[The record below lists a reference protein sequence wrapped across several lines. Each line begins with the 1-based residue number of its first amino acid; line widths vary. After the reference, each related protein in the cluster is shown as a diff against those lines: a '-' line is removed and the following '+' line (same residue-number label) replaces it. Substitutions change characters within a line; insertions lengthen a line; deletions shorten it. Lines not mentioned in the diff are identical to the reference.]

1 MMSDYE
7 KQREKFEDFFHM
19 VIHKV
24 AKRYYGEEYDAEK
37 EEIFLQESLTDGF
50 IDIWAEIYSRM
61 ESIQEKFKDVWFVKQ
76 TTEEEKEKDPDAVLR
91 FYGYPNIHGH
101 PNTKD
106 FDKLQMQYDFSL
118 ECANQL
124 SKHFYLRNIGVSH
137 IYSPEALAILNDQK
151 DMEKVE
157 KIYAACQEAKIYIK
171 KSPTN
176 LMQLRKVMQDNNLL
190 CISKILTY
198 DLKAFAAAMI
208 AWEVVDKEKDPKK
221 LEDNM
226 KKSSVDLPENKKGKD
241 RKDLQER
248 LDKIIEKH
256 IG

>member
-7 KQREKFEDFFHM
+7 IQREKFENFFHM

-37 EEIFLQESLTDGF
+37 EEKFLQESLTDGF
-50 IDIWAEIYSRM
+50 IDIWAELYSRM
-61 ESIQEKFKDVWFVKQ
+61 ESIQEEFKDVSFVKQ
-76 TTEEEKEKDPDAVLR
+76 TTEEEKEKDPDAPPR
-91 FYGYPNIHGH
+91 FWGYPN
-101 PNTKD
+101 KDD

-124 SKHFYLRNIGVSH
+124 SKHFYLGNIGVSH
-137 IYSPEALAILNDQK
+137 IYSPEALAILNDQE
-151 DMEKVE
+151 DWEKVE

-171 KSPTN
+171 NSPIK

-198 DLKAFAAAMI
+198 DLKAYAAAMI

-226 KKSSVDLPENKKGKD
+226 KNSSVDSPEKKKSIKKQKD
-241 RKDLQER
+241 RKDLEER
-248 LDKIIEKH
+248 LDKIIKKH

>member
-7 KQREKFEDFFHM
+7 IQREKFENFFHM

-24 AKRYYGEEYDAEK
+24 AKRYYGEKYDAEK
-37 EEIFLQESLTDGF
+37 EEKFLQESLTDGF
-50 IDIWAEIYSRM
+50 IDIWAELYSRM

-76 TTEEEKEKDPDAVLR
+76 TTKEEEEKHPDAVLR

-124 SKHFYLRNIGVSH
+124 SKYFYLRNIGVSH
-137 IYSPEALAILNDQK
+137 IYSPEALAILEDQE
-151 DMEKVE
+151 DWEKVE

-171 KSPTN
+171 NSPTN

-190 CISKILTY
+190 CIRRYSRTILKR
-198 DLKAFAAAMI
+198 L
-208 AWEVVDKEKDPKK
+208 
-221 LEDNM
+221 L
-226 KKSSVDLPENKKGKD
+226 
-241 RKDLQER
+241 LQ
-248 LDKIIEKH
+248 
-256 IG
+256 